1 MIQYQTADWN
11 MGDCGLVGLNFTDE
25 AIYVAFLKKNQKEQD
40 PKACR
45 KLALEEGVIC
55 DGWLQKPDRA
65 YEILSEGMQGLS
77 KSRIKITVSTT
88 SVKNVPM
95 LLPHKGRVMTMEK
108 QIRDGLPI
116 ADDEVMDYVS
126 GGIVKRD
133 DTEYCMAEAFVA
145 KRKLVEEYKS
155 LLYRLKPGK
164 ISFGV
169 QKTGVLNYLSRIGAG
184 REHAVVLTA
193 GNFVH
198 IYAAEG
204 EREYCEK
211 KLYPCTAR
219 ELPDAVKKAL
229 DCSGARYLHV
239 FGEWGSLEIWENFQ
253 KQTGVVIETGEDGET
268 SGNSMRAYMA
278 CCCDIGQTEG
288 RR

>member
-11 MGDCGLVGLNFTDE
+11 MGDCGLIGLHFTDE
-25 AIYVAFLKKNQKEQD
+25 AIYVAFSKKNQKEQE
-40 PKACR
+40 PEVCR

-88 SVKNVPM
+88 SVKNVP
-95 LLPHKGRVMTMEK
+95 LLLQKGSAVTMEK
-108 QIRDGLPI
+108 KIRDGLPI
-116 ADDEVMDYVS
+116 ADDEVMDYVP

-133 DTEYCMAEAFVA
+133 DAEYCLVEAFVA
-145 KRKLVEEYKS
+145 KRRIVEEYKS

-169 QKTGVLNYLSRIGAG
+169 QKTGVMNYLSRIGAG
-184 REHAVVLTA
+184 REHAVVLAA

-211 KLYPCTAR
+211 KLYPCT
-219 ELPDAVKKAL
+219 
-229 DCSGARYLHV
+229 
-239 FGEWGSLEIWENFQ
+239 
-253 KQTGVVIETGEDGET
+253 
-268 SGNSMRAYMA
+268 
-278 CCCDIGQTEG
+278 
-288 RR
+288 